1 MQLLPIVRTARVHNI
16 PMVVHVTGLPVVAG
30 PQDAVRES
38 VHAVDDDV
46 MAQCALGAQ
55 QVAQVLQ
62 VLITAEP
69 DVTDRDITT
78 IDNPET
84 RREIR
89 VIRRVE
95 HEHAVVADPM
105 DRGMLRDR
113 DRGRDQPCAGREY
126 DRVASILLDARA
138 DRGRVIRLAI
148 TDRTVRAYVH
158 AHTLFPMEFLQ
169 CGAGGADLADPVC
182 HRLVR
187 RHRVHTGQALF
198 AAHALGPTGTGENPL
213 DQINDLLHSCSLLR

>member
-1 MQLLPIVRTARVHNI
+1 MRPPDRRPLRMPHHIVRHDTVVAPPAGGRGVVVHRLRAAPPLDAAPRIRRVEEDAGVHDEIIHVVQFDHGRGDRLVRHMQLLPIVRTARVHNI

-78 IDNPET
+78 IGNPET
-84 RREIR
+84 R
-89 VIRRVE
+89 
-95 HEHAVVADPM
+95 PN
-105 DRGMLRDR
+105 LK
-113 DRGRDQPCAGREY
+113 
-126 DRVASILLDARA
+126 ILQ
-138 DRGRVIRLAI
+138 
-148 TDRTVRAYVH
+148 
-158 AHTLFPMEFLQ
+158 FK
-169 CGAGGADLADPVC
+169 
-182 HRLVR
+182 
-187 RHRVHTGQALF
+187 
-198 AAHALGPTGTGENPL
+198 
-213 DQINDLLHSCSLLR
+213 LLR